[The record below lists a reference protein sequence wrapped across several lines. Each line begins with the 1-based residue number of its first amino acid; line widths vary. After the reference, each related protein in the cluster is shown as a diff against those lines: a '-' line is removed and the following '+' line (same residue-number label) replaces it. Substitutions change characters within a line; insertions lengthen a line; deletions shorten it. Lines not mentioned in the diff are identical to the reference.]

1 MPWSMLERSAAE
13 LLEQF
18 DIRAAS
24 PHDAVGTLSG
34 GNQQRLVLAREL
46 AGNPPLL
53 VVEQPT
59 RGLDIAA
66 SAAIHER
73 LIAARERGA
82 AIVLASA
89 DLDELIMLADR
100 LLVLF
105 EGRPKEVMP
114 DREAVGR
121 AMLGLE

>member
-1 MPWSMLERSAAE
+1 MERSAAE

-18 DIRAAS
+18 DVRADGPGS
-24 PHDAVGTLSG
+24 VVGTLSG

-46 AGNPPLL
+46 AGDPPLL

-66 SAAIHER
+66 SATIHER
-73 LIAARERGA
+73 LIAARDRGA
-82 AIVLASA
+82 AVVIASA
-89 DLDELIMLADR
+89 DLEELIRLADR
-100 LLVLF
+100 LLVMF
-105 EGRPKEVMP
+105 EGRLREVDR

-121 AMLGLE
+121 AMLGLG